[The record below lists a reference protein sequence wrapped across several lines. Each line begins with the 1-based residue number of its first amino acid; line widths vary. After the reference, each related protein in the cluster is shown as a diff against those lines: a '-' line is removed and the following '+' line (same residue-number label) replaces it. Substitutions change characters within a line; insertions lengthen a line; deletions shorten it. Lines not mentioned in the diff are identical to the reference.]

1 MMTNNP
7 KAQQPQENPSTN
19 PGLVT
24 KPFHIIILILN
35 YLVHWGLFNVVCVLV
50 ELVFWLFHSY
60 INVVDVG
67 MQYLNKW

>member
-35 YLVHWGLFNVVCVLV
+35 YLVH
-50 ELVFWLFHSY
+50 
-60 INVVDVG
+60 
-67 MQYLNKW
+67 